1 MKDKATKTKNKGL
14 VASAIER
21 QGLKPNKP
29 HNKEIVALGGAP
41 RFEEDIE
48 DKTDTKIDESSV
60 EISDTWRN
68 RRRMAYFSLFSI
80 MLVTYWALFVVPES
94 RLKILGEVITWFYFV
109 MASVVGGYVGFSAF
123 EKKWNS
129 NSKNK

>member
-1 MKDKATKTKNKGL
+1 MKDNATKTKNKGL

-21 QGLKPNKP
+21 QGRKPNKP
-29 HNKEIVALGGAP
+29 HNKEIVALGCAP
-41 RFEEDIE
+41 RFEEDVE
-48 DKTDTKIDESSV
+48 DKKDTKINESSV

-129 NSKNK
+129 KNK

>member
-1 MKDKATKTKNKGL
+1 MKDNATKTKNKGL
-14 VASAIER
+14 VASAIEK
-21 QGLKPNKP
+21 QGIQPNKP
-29 HNKEIVALGGAP
+29 HNKEIVALGGATE
-41 RFEEDIE
+41 FEEDVE
-48 DKTDTKIDESSV
+48 DKKDKKIDESSV
-60 EISDTWRN
+60 ENSDTWRN

-129 NSKNK
+129 KNK